1 MMDEMATRFRG
12 LDMSVMQEGATTLAY
27 MGVQG
32 TEAVDVLE
40 RLEGATTAAGTGATG
55 MTRALD
61 AMTKGVNSGKFQ
73 MGELSQISNAGIPIY
88 DALAE
93 VLGVDVPEAQAMAS
107 AGAIDLEHVLE
118 ALSGEAGTWFP
129 ALLEGAD
136 NVSNTFAGSWDTI
149 KNTFVNGLA
158 NELVPILD
166 RLSPLMG
173 SVADGVGDAFEK
185 LPGAVES
192 VTDAVVDSGG
202 WDTCRSTLSGAG
214 AIASSL
220 KPACSGFAA

>member
-1 MMDEMATRFRG
+1 
-12 LDMSVMQEGATTLAY
+12 
-27 MGVQG
+27 
-32 TEAVDVLE
+32 
-40 RLEGATTAAGTGATG
+40 

-173 SVADGVGDAFEK
+173 SVADRAEEHTSEPQSRGHRVCRLLREIKAR
-185 LPGAVES
+185 GA
-192 VTDAVVDSGG
+192 A
-202 WDTCRSTLSGAG
+202 
-214 AIASSL
+214 
-220 KPACSGFAA
+220 